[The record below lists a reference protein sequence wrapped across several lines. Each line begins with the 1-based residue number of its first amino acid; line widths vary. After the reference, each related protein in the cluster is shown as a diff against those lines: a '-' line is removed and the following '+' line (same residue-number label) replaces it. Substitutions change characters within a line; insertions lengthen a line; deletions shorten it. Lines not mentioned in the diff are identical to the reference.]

1 MARIK
6 YVLNERRLAYEGA
19 VEIHQD
25 NAQAIEAEKEVTRR
39 GRIAAAA
46 RAKELHEQKE
56 KELAKEHIE
65 PVDGAAQLA
74 VSGLLQQEAA
84 PNVQQS

>member
-19 VEIHQD
+19 VQIHQD
-25 NAQAIEAEKEVTRR
+25 TAQAIESEKEVTRR

-46 RAKELHEQKE
+46 KAKELHEQKE
-56 KELAKEHIE
+56 KGLAKEQVE